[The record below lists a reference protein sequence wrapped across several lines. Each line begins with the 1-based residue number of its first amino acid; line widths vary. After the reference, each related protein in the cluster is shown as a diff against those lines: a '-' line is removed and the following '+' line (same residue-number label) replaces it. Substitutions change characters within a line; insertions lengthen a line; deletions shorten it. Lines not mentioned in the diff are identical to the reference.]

1 MRKAFTLIELV
12 AVLAIVALLTAGVSL
27 SLRGALRDAH
37 AEDAASRLV
46 AFDALA
52 RQEAR
57 RLNRPSELHIDP
69 HDGRVWRREVSA
81 SGGDHET
88 GVALVL
94 PPGVAIDEVF
104 TARGRSR
111 ATETIT
117 IACSASGRTASY
129 AILLSGPGER
139 RRWIMFAGLT
149 GQSRLIEHDRNVQD
163 IFGVL
168 SRP

>member
-27 SLRGALRDAH
+27 SLKGALRDAE
-37 AEDAASRLV
+37 AEDAAGRLA

-57 RLNRPSELHIDP
+57 RFNRPSELHVDP
-69 HDGRVWRREVSA
+69 RAGSVWRRDVLP
-81 SGGDHET
+81 SGGD
-88 GVALVL
+88 GVPRATLRL
-94 PPGVAIDEVF
+94 PPGVAIEEVF

-111 ATETIT
+111 AGDGVT
-117 IACSASGRTASY
+117 IACSARGQTASY
-129 AILLSGPGER
+129 AVLFSGPGGR
-139 RRWIMFAGLT
+139 RRWILFAGIT
-149 GQSRLIEHDRNVQD
+149 GQPQVIDHDQDVQD
-163 IFGVL
+163 IFAAL